1 MNTFMPHEKPLSYDY
16 LLDQNPT
23 SAERKAEYYCHMHND
38 YEILF
43 FFDGN
48 ADYIIENQTY
58 HLNKNTLLVIKP
70 MVYHGINIISSQPYE
85 RIVFNFSKLKLAEV
99 HQLFIEQVGSV
110 YHIAEHSPLYN
121 IFVDLRTCEKIF
133 DAEEF
138 EYLKTSSLY
147 NIISNLHHLSTEE
160 QLTPTDNNIL
170 DQIIKYIHS
179 NPELALNTEILS
191 DRFFVSKSWINHTFK
206 NILQISPKQYINQK
220 KILYAQS
227 LILSGVPIV
236 EVVER
241 CNYTNYP
248 TFYRQ
253 YKNFLNHEPVSD
265 RPPQSSTKREKK

>member
-1 MNTFMPHEKPLSYDY
+1 MPHVKPLSYNY
-16 LLDQNPT
+16 FLDQEPT

-85 RIVFNFSKLKLAEV
+85 RIVFNFSKLALVEA
-99 HQLFIEQVGSV
+99 HQLVIDKVGPV
-110 YHIAEHSPLYN
+110 YRIPERSPLYN
-121 IFVDLRTCEKIF
+121 IFDNLRVCEKVF
-133 DAEEF
+133 DEEEF

-147 NIISNLHHLSTEE
+147 NIIANLHHLSVDE
-160 QLTPTDNNIL
+160 QLSSTDNNIL
-170 DQIIKYIHS
+170 DRIIKYIHS
-179 NPELALNTEILS
+179 NPELPLNTQILS
-191 DRFFVSKSWINHTFK
+191 DRFFVSKSWIDHTFK
-206 NILQISPKQYINQK
+206 TVLKISPKQYINQK

-236 EVVER
+236 EVSER
-241 CNYTNYP
+241 CNYTNYT

-253 YKNFLNHEPVSD
+253 YKTFLNHEPACD
-265 RPPQSSTKREKK
+265 RSPQSPTKKGKND